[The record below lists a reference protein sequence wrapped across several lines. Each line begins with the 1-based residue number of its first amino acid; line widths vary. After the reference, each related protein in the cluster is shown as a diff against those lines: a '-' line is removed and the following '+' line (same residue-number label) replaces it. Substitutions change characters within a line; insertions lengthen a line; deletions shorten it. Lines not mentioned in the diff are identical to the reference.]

1 MNYKVAK
8 AVSIAAIMIASSG
21 SLTGCSTAKT
31 IEGGVETVT
40 QEAINYKEDDQVKV
54 TVTGRS
60 ADFFEPSE
68 MNDGRFIALL
78 VDSND
83 EPDAYAQ
90 CFFSSISDADKEKLK
105 SGDRL
110 TVTGYL
116 DGSRTED
123 GMVSLNDCKIE

>member
-1 MNYKVAK
+1 MYYEITKVVAS
-8 AVSIAAIMIASSG
+8 ATISIALSVA
-21 SLTGCSTAKT
+21 LVGCFSTKS

-40 QEAINYKEDDQVKV
+40 QEAINYKADDQVKV

-60 ADFFEPSE
+60 AVFLEPNE
-68 MNDGRFIALL
+68 MEDGRFIAML

-90 CFFSSISDADKEKLK
+90 CFFSSISDADKAKLR
-105 SGDRL
+105 SGDRV
-110 TVTGYL
+110 TVTGML

-123 GMVSLNDCKIE
+123 GMVTLNDCKID